1 MGVAIA
7 LSHITSV
14 ASSTVVCVD
23 STFAGAGSVGASR
36 QGASFSEHRGG
47 GGGNIIGGRTHH
59 LSSCKSFGSSSLL
72 SGACNVKFDDFLGRP
87 VAVRAAADDSS
98 IDSFLKKGTRFLK
111 LGGRKQ
117 EEEEEAGEATRGRKG
132 TQLFGIGGRKKKKQR
147 EEEESASDEP
157 SLFGTQL
164 FSNFGLKRGES
175 QNGTARGG
183 GALVP
188 RKETTAL
195 DVLSFGRGRRQDP
208 RTVFV
213 VGATGQT
220 GARISQQLLHA
231 GFNVRGGVGDLFF
244 AQQLAEFATQYG
256 VSLQLSPLCQ
266 CLTRSIPALCLLAT
280 FCCWLLGCS
289 ESLCQMKAK
298 R

>member
-1 MGVAIA
+1 
-7 LSHITSV
+7 
-14 ASSTVVCVD
+14 
-23 STFAGAGSVGASR
+23 
-36 QGASFSEHRGG
+36 
-47 GGGNIIGGRTHH
+47 
-59 LSSCKSFGSSSLL
+59 
-72 SGACNVKFDDFLGRP
+72 
-87 VAVRAAADDSS
+87 
-98 IDSFLKKGTRFLK
+98 LK

-117 EEEEEAGEATRGRKG
+117 EEEEEAGEAIRGRKG
-132 TQLFGIGGRKKKKQR
+132 TQIFGIGGRKKKKQR

-183 GALVP
+183 ALVP

-213 VGATGQT
+213 AGATGQT

-256 VSLQLSPLCQ
+256 VSLQLSPSLPMPYKIHSSSM
-266 CLTRSIPALCLLAT
+266 LARRCLLLA
-280 FCCWLLGCS
+280 FRLFRESVPNEGKAVEKNMIRRIGCYFAPPDFD
-289 ESLCQMKAK
+289 KIP
-298 R
+298 

>member
-23 STFAGAGSVGASR
+23 STFAGAASVGASR
-36 QGASFSEHRGG
+36 QGASFTEHRGGG
-47 GGGNIIGGRTHH
+47 GGGNIIGGRAHH

-98 IDSFLKKGTRFLK
+98 SDSFLKKGTRFLK

-117 EEEEEAGEATRGRKG
+117 EEEEEAGEAIRGRKG
-132 TQLFGIGGRKKKKQR
+132 TQRIRGRKKKKQR

-157 SLFGTQL
+157 FLFGTQL

-175 QNGTARGG
+175 QNGTARRG

-188 RKETTAL
+188 RKETTAV

-213 VGATGQT
+213 AGATGQT
-220 GARISQQLLHA
+220 GSRISQQLLHA

-266 CLTRSIPALCLLAT
+266 CLTRSIPALCSLAT
-280 FCCWLLGCS
+280 VCCWLSGCS